1 MNKATKGAVAVA
13 AIATTVQAATKQ
25 ARKVI
30 APHDPPGWG
39 RPDHHTGHG
48 LALRTHVVTVNLPLE
63 QVRERGDVLAGLRD
77 LPGAQLELRPAP
89 ADEGTELAVTGD
101 DHDAIRKALR
111 DTKALLEVGEVVQ
124 PVAEGSAEPTLLNA
138 PLRAA
143 AGHAK
148 EGGRL

>member
-13 AIATTVQAATKQ
+13 ALATTVQAATKQ
-25 ARKVI
+25 ARKAI

-39 RPDHHTGHG
+39 RGAQST
-48 LALRTHVVTVNLPLE
+48 RIHVVTVNLQLG

-77 LPGAQLELRPAP
+77 LPGAELELRPAP
-89 ADEGTELAVTGD
+89 ADKGTELAVTGD

-111 DTKALLEVGEVVQ
+111 DTKALLEVGEIVQ
-124 PVAEGSAEPTLLNA
+124 PVAEGSADSTLLNA

-143 AGHAK
+143 TAHAK